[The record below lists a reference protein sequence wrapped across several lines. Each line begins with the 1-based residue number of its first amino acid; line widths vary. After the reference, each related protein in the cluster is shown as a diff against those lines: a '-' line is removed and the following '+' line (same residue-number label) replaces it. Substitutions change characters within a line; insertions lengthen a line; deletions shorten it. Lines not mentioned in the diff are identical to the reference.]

1 MTPIKEVVRIKE
13 CIREQVLCQEEYADE
28 MGENGAFICLS
39 YLRSYRDFPWEGI
52 SDELSLAVV

>member
-28 MGENGAFICLS
+28 VGENGAFICLS
-39 YLRSYRDFPWEGI
+39 YLRS
-52 SDELSLAVV
+52 